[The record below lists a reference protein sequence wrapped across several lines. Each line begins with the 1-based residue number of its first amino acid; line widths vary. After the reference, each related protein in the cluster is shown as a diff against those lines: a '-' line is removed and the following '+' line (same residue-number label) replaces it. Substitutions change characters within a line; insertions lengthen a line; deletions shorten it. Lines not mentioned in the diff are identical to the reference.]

1 MNLLQDFF
9 DDDYNLIMSEP
20 IISDMTAEDFHESLS
35 LLVQTE
41 FNSVMED
48 YIFIE
53 VSVGLVLGITL
64 NNVERKLVK
73 ILPGSSDYKELESI
87 IEIQQYLYD
96 NGFPCPKV

>member
-87 IEIQQYLYD
+87 IEIQ
-96 NGFPCPKV
+96 